1 MENLIQ
7 AIRNLGP
14 TRLGAI
20 IGIGLTLISFSIF
33 MVVRFSADEMQLLYG
48 DLDAQTSNEVI
59 AQLTAQ
65 QIPFQLQGDGTQVLV
80 PAEQVGE
87 LRLQLAGLGVS
98 GSVIGYEIFD
108 RDTAL
113 GTSSFVQEVNR
124 LRALEGEL
132 SRTVSS
138 LSIVKSA
145 RVHLVLPRRE
155 LFSRESQ
162 SPTASVI
169 LKMRGA
175 TRLNKQQVLAIQQ
188 LVATA
193 VPKLKPENISI
204 IDDRGSLLSRGAGG
218 AASSANGVEDL
229 RQDIENRMRNNIEE
243 LLARTVGFGKV
254 RAEVTAEI
262 DLEEIVINEDLFDPE
277 SQVLRSSETIEE
289 NSSLENAGENPV
301 SVENNLPEGLNAGS
315 GIGGQRE
322 ADNRI
327 EERNNFEI
335 SRTRRNTV
343 VLPGTLKKLSVAVLV
358 DGTYTRNEAGVLIYN
373 PRTIEE
379 MQQFEKLVKSAIGFD
394 DQIRSDVVEIIN
406 MRFVNPPELDEIEE
420 KTFFGFMPNDVKWM
434 LQALILGVLG
444 MLIIFLVVR
453 PLIKSLLESRKLAQ
467 AQAEGEDQPLLTDLS
482 GNLLEK
488 TTIGDALANR
498 SDVFAQTDDDTS
510 EAEGMIDIANID
522 GRVRESSMRKIG
534 EIIDKHPDETVSII
548 RNWLHQENN

>member
-467 AQAEGEDQPLLTDLS
+467 AQVEGEDQPLLTDLS

>member
-1 MENLIQ
+1 MSIWFYRVAAYR
-7 AIRNLGP
+7 AIAIY
-14 TRLGAI
+14 RLSYLNG
-20 IGIGLTLISFSIF
+20 
-33 MVVRFSADEMQLLYG
+33 
-48 DLDAQTSNEVI
+48 
-59 AQLTAQ
+59 
-65 QIPFQLQGDGTQVLV
+65 
-80 PAEQVGE
+80 
-87 LRLQLAGLGVS
+87 
-98 GSVIGYEIFD
+98 
-108 RDTAL
+108 
-113 GTSSFVQEVNR
+113 
-124 LRALEGEL
+124 
-132 SRTVSS
+132 
-138 LSIVKSA
+138 
-145 RVHLVLPRRE
+145 
-155 LFSRESQ
+155 
-162 SPTASVI
+162 
-169 LKMRGA
+169 GA

-373 PRTIEE
+373 PRTIDE
-379 MQQFEKLVKSAIGFD
+379 MKQFEKLVKSAIGFD

-444 MLIIFLVVR
+444 MLIFLVVR
-453 PLIKSLLESRKLAQ
+453 PLVRAFLKAVNLHKRK
-467 AQAEGEDQPLLTDLS
+467 
-482 GNLLEK
+482 
-488 TTIGDALANR
+488 
-498 SDVFAQTDDDTS
+498 
-510 EAEGMIDIANID
+510 
-522 GRVRESSMRKIG
+522 
-534 EIIDKHPDETVSII
+534 
-548 RNWLHQENN
+548 

>member
-358 DGTYTRNEAGVLIYN
+358 DGTYTRNEAGGLTYN

-394 DQIRSDVVEIIN
+394 DQIRNDVVEIIN

-467 AQAEGEDQPLLTDLS
+467 AQVEGEDQPLLTDLS

-488 TTIGDALANR
+488 TTIGDALVNR